1 MVEHNTD
8 SNIVIACDMTAI
20 DPAYREQHAV
30 DSQRLFAAIQDVQE
44 LPTGYGFRLPPELL
58 LEVAEFI
65 EFERLCCPFFT
76 FAVEVEANHCAL
88 WLRLTG
94 SELIKQFIRAEFG
107 GYLNEALVQKLQGA

>member
-1 MVEHNTD
+1 MVEHSTD
-8 SNIVIACDMTAI
+8 NDMVIACDMTAI

-30 DSQRLFAAIQDVQE
+30 DSQRLFAAIEDVQE

-58 LEVAEFI
+58 LDVAEFI

-76 FAVEVEANHCAL
+76 FAVEVEANHGAL

-94 SELIKQFIRAEFG
+94 SDLIKQFIKVEFG
-107 GYLNEALVQKLQGA
+107 SYLDERLAQKLS